1 MESNINNTIIDG
13 RKQKKG
19 NRKDEPELVED
30 EKRVF
35 RNMTRINSHKAREE
49 ILRALEDSE
58 MKQKLAEERNE
69 PRELN

>member
-1 MESNINNTIIDG
+1 MESNINSTIIDS
-13 RKQKKG
+13 RKVKRVHK
-19 NRKDEPELVED
+19 KDEPELVED

-35 RNMTRINSHKAREE
+35 RNMTRINSNKAREE

-58 MKQKLAEERNE
+58 LRQKLAEERNE